1 MIGASIYS
9 LLNGDATLTGL
20 VGSKIYPVEAP
31 QREEDPMVIYWV
43 KEVDPTD
50 SKDEVSTEDW
60 IKTEILVYSKDYDLM
75 HTISKRIRTILDK
88 YAGTVAGNT
97 ISEIRFEDF
106 SDGWENNRKGY
117 VGTSDY
123 LIISTP

>member
-1 MIGASIYS
+1 MIGVSIYT
-9 LLNGDATLTGL
+9 LLSGDATLTGL
-20 VGSKIYPVEAP
+20 VGTKIYPVEAP
-31 QREEDPMVIYWV
+31 QREEDAMVIYWI

-50 SKDEVSTEDW
+50 TKEEVSDEDW
-60 IKTEILVYSKDYDLM
+60 VKSEILVYAKDYDLM

-88 YAGTVAGNT
+88 YSGTVSGNA

-106 SDGWENNRKGY
+106 SDGWEPARKGF